1 MVGRWD
7 AGRVDGILF
16 NITLVVLF
24 VLIGGY
30 FSASELALVSLRE
43 SQVSRM
49 ATQGRRGARVAR
61 LRQDSN
67 RFLAAVQI
75 GVTLAGFFSAAYG
88 GSTLAHPLGLVV
100 TRLGLSQ
107 GLADTLAL
115 IVVTA
120 AISYLSLVLG
130 ELVPKRVALQRAERI
145 SLVVAPVLDRIASL
159 FRPVIWL
166 LSRSTDVVVRL
177 LGLDPKAGG
186 EQVTEEEL
194 RDMVVTQQQLTV
206 EERRVLT
213 DVFDATDRKLSEVMV
228 PRTEVDFLLA
238 TTPLSQA
245 AHHVLSRPHSR
256 YPVIEQTPDD
266 VIGFVHVRDL
276 LSALLIDGTSSDN
289 GDSAQRPRTVGDIVR
304 PVTLLPGSV
313 ALLPALS
320 QLRAGGGHLAV
331 IVDEYGGT
339 DGIVTLE
346 DLIEELVGEIQDEY
360 DPAAAA
366 GSAAGNYSELDG
378 LMNRDE
384 VQERAGIVLPEGRY
398 DTLGGFIQ
406 SELGRI
412 PNTGDSF
419 DALGHRFTVVEMDG
433 RRVARVSITP
443 TETT

>member
-1 MVGRWD
+1 
-7 AGRVDGILF
+7 VDGIMF
-16 NITLVVLF
+16 NIALVVLF
-24 VLIGGY
+24 VLAGGY
-30 FSASELALVSLRE
+30 FSASELALVSLRD

-49 ATQGRRGARVAR
+49 ATHGRRGACVAK

-88 GSTLAHPLGLVV
+88 GSTLAHPLGSVGA
-100 TRLGLSQ
+100 RLGLSE

-145 SLVVAPVLDRIASL
+145 SLMVAPVLDRIASL

-206 EERRVLT
+206 EERRVLAE
-213 DVFDATDRKLSEVMV
+213 VFDATDRKLSEVMV
-228 PRTEVDFLLA
+228 PRTEVDFLIA
-238 TTPLSQA
+238 TTPLAQA
-245 AHHVLSRPHSR
+245 AQYVLSRPHSR

-276 LSALLIDGTSSDN
+276 LTALLIDSGNSDS
-289 GDSAQRPRTVGDIVR
+289 DSPERPRTVGDIVR

-313 ALLPALS
+313 ALLQALS
-320 QLRAGGGHLAV
+320 QLRAGRGHLAV

-346 DLIEELVGEIQDEY
+346 DLIEELVGDIQDEY
-360 DPAAAA
+360 DPAVPAA
-366 GSAAGNYSELDG
+366 SAAGLYSELDG

-384 VQERAGIVLPEGRY
+384 VHERTGIVLPEGRY
-398 DTLGGFIQ
+398 DTLGGFVQ
-406 SELGRI
+406 AELGRI
-412 PNTGDSF
+412 PNTGDTL

-433 RRVARVSITP
+433 RRVARISITP

>member
-1 MVGRWD
+1 MY
-7 AGRVDGILF
+7 
-16 NITLVVLF
+16 NIALVVLF
-24 VLIGGY
+24 VLVGGY

-43 SQVSRM
+43 SQVSRI

-145 SLVVAPVLDRIASL
+145 SLVVAPVLDRVASL

-213 DVFDATDRKLSEVMV
+213 DVFEATDRKLSEVMV

-238 TTPLSQA
+238 ATPLSQA

-276 LSALLIDGTSSDN
+276 LTAQLLDDGAGSDN
-289 GDSAQRPRTVGDIVR
+289 GDSPTRPRIVGDIVR
-304 PVTLLPGSV
+304 PVTQLPGSV
-313 ALLPALS
+313 TLLPALS

-360 DPAAAA
+360 DLAVPAR
-366 GSAAGNYSELDG
+366 SAAGNVSELDG

-384 VQERAGIVLPEGRY
+384 VRDRTGIVLPEGRY
-398 DTLGGFIQ
+398 DTLGGFVQ

-412 PNTGDSF
+412 PNTGDTF

-433 RRVARVSITP
+433 RRAARISIRP
-443 TETT
+443 TEIT